1 MGGAIQ
7 AHKSKTRLC
16 ANCNRTWRVGRAI
29 LESTQRNTRL
39 CANCNSGRAHR
50 SGRAAAHE
58 VGVGG
63 VRVRDNDVRAGR
75 AVGRVHLL
83 HQLRHEHVRG
93 PVSPSTHRVKVQTAR
108 ILSLKF
114 QHAPRAARA
123 RWSRGRLTAQQ
134 ETGGPKEGSARTL
147 VCTAQL
153 SQGLSP
159 GAAPASPLLL
169 ARDALLGQLG
179 AVGAI
184 DAHDTRV

>member
-123 RWSRGRLTAQQ
+123 RWSRETDRPAGNWRPQRRLGAHI
-134 ETGGPKEGSARTL
+134 
-147 VCTAQL
+147 
-153 SQGLSP
+153 GLH
-159 GAAPASPLLL
+159 GAAFPRAFPRGRTSLSTASRP
-169 ARDALLGQLG
+169 
-179 AVGAI
+179 
-184 DAHDTRV
+184 